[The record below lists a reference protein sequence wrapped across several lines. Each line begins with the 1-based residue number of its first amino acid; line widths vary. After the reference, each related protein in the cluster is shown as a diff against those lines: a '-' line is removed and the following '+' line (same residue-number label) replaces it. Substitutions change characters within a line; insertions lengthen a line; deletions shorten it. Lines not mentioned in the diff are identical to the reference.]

1 MLKSDPMDEQYL
13 RNEKGEIS
21 MMPLIRWNI
30 DKFDVGI
37 FAQLQFAETP
47 EDLAEGMLGTV
58 QLAISPEQALKLAD
72 RLETLANRVLSSQG
86 KSSKA

>member
-1 MLKSDPMDEQYL
+1 MEDDKYL

-21 MMPLIRWNI
+21 MMPLITWNI

-37 FAQLQFAETP
+37 FAQLLFAATP
-47 EDLAEGMLGTV
+47 DSLAKGELDCV

-72 RLETLANRVLSSQG
+72 RLETLANRVLRSQG
-86 KSSKA
+86 KTPSPI

>member
-1 MLKSDPMDEQYL
+1 MSDRNDSEQYL

-21 MMPLIRWNI
+21 MMPLIGWNI

-47 EDLAEGMLGTV
+47 EDLAKGELGVV

-72 RLETLANRVLSSQG
+72 RLETLANRVLRG
-86 KSSKA
+86 KGKIPKA